1 MMINIGICDD
11 NSYFL
16 DYIEDRIINTLKYGN
31 ICANAYKFVDGIEL
45 LRAYD
50 NKDKP
55 FDIIFLDIDMPKK
68 DGIEIAELIRKR
80 DEEVLLIFITSMDDE
95 VYKVF
100 KYNTFRYIRKT
111 HIDMELEEALNSA
124 VEKLEGEKHVFKT
137 ICGDVALYISDILYF
152 EFMDRVVQI
161 QTFHGKHRTTIRR
174 FKDVEDVFIP
184 KGFIPIHRSCLVN
197 ERYIKSIGNLD
208 ITLDNEEKLPVSR
221 YRLEEVKRSFIST
234 ARRG

>member
-124 VEKLEGEKHVFKT
+124 VEKLEDEKHVFKT